1 MAAACGAVYE
11 HIVVTMSGTSRGLP
25 VDQTGA
31 VVTVGTF
38 DGVHIGHFDVL
49 TRLVD
54 VATGIGLPS
63 VLVTFDPH
71 PLEIV
76 NPDAAPLL
84 LTTFQEKLEM
94 LAQSGVSYVAVL
106 PFTPTLASMEA
117 EEFVDSGLLE
127 RFAMKELLVGYDH
140 GFGRGRLG
148 DTDVLRSLGQ
158 ARGFGVT
165 VLEPVAAADG
175 RAISSTAIRR
185 AIAGGDL
192 HRAAEGLGRHYSV
205 SGTVGRGDQ
214 RGRLLGFPT
223 INLVG
228 VPAKKLLPPDGVY
241 AVRVQTPQGEF
252 GGMLNLGP
260 RPTFGDASRR
270 IETHVFDASHDWY
283 NAPVRLD
290 FVARLRATQ
299 SFANKARLVTQLQR
313 DEIAARDVLDNERPR

>member
-1 MAAACGAVYE
+1 MTVY
-11 HIVVTMSGTSRGLP
+11 GLP
-25 VDQTGA
+25 VENTGA
-31 VVTVGTF
+31 VITVGTF
-38 DGVHIGHFDVL
+38 DGVHRGHFDVL
-49 TRLVD
+49 TKLVNR
-54 VATGIGLPS
+54 ATSVGLPS
-63 VLVTFDPH
+63 VVVTFDPH

-84 LTTFQEKLEM
+84 LTTFREKLEI

-106 PFTPTLASMEA
+106 PFTPSLASMEA

-127 RFAMKELLVGYDH
+127 RFAMRELLVGYDH

-148 DTDVLRSLGQ
+148 DTDVLRALGRS
-158 ARGFGVT
+158 RGFGVT
-165 VLEPVAAADG
+165 VLEPVSAADG
-175 RAISSTAIRR
+175 RAVSSTGIRR

-192 HRAAEGLGRHYSV
+192 TRAAEGLGRLYSV

-214 RGRLLGFPT
+214 RGRQLGFPT
-223 INLVG
+223 LNLVG
-228 VPAKKLLPPDGVY
+228 VPVKKMLPPDGVY

-270 IETHVFDASHDWY
+270 IEAHVFDAAHDWY
-283 NAPVRLD
+283 HAPVRLD

-299 SFANKARLVTQLQR
+299 SFENVAQLVTQLR
-313 DEIAARDVLDNERPR
+313 LDEIMAREALSEPQARSAATESP